1 MAIKTQLRLNQLT
14 GSVIDLKPAS
24 LAQGAAAASADHADL
39 SDTLSYFAQ
48 AIANIHGNTDF
59 GNQSPGIF
67 TQDISLTGTTP
78 LLTIGDGNEE
88 DATILFN
95 ANVQDYYIASDDSAD
110 SLVIGLGSTV
120 GSGVAIT
127 VDSSADVT
135 FAGNISADQIS
146 ATGLTGSLRDTNFS
160 QNQIPYAN
168 AQNTLVGNAN
178 FTWDGTVLTLGGQ
191 SQGTTQLSVSG
202 DAVITGDLTIN
213 GTTTTVNTTNL
224 EVTDAVILLA
234 SGAAGGSPTKD
245 MGIIMERQGGNIGFY
260 WEETGDVMKLGFTG
274 DYADDNALAAADGKL
289 AFQVDKLYITGSS
302 HYISYEDLGG
312 GDYFNIAT
320 TGNMS
325 ISVDGG
331 SIIFTDPSAQTSN
344 GASFVID
351 MTTDREASFKS
362 DDEQNVF
369 FKLDSANTRI
379 DISSGLHI
387 RNGGS
392 STGGVI
398 TFLED
403 SDNGSNISVLRGPSS
418 LADNNTVF
426 ELPSDN
432 GTNGYV
438 LQTNGSGVT
447 SWAAQGG
454 AGNSVKTFATVAAT
468 ISSNSNLSSDSGY
481 STTDY
486 SAISTANAS
495 KAIDVYVNGQL
506 LQSGSGPYSTDV
518 SDVGFTSGDYLADTN
533 NMNALD
539 VKFAFALEADDVVCI
554 IGRA

>member
-95 ANVQDYYIASDDSAD
+95 ANAQDYYIASDDSAD